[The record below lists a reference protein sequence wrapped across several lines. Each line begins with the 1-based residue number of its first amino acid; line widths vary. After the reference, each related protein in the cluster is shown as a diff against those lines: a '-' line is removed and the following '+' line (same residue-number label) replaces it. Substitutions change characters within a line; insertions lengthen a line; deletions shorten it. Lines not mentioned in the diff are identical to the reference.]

1 VAFPQWY
8 LSASCSTRGEAF
20 ADVQLPPTTEIR
32 QNDTHR
38 LIPSKY
44 ADESVL
50 APLADTDD
58 ELEALYLLD
67 GATNGRLIAE
77 SGKAPGISVHELVF
91 GIPNANVINAAY
103 CHPNPNGC
111 RFSGTTRGAW
121 YAGFSLRTSTLEI
134 TYHVSRWLSEVHWAS
149 GDWTGPQQ
157 FPYVDFLADFR
168 GTFHDLRGEGDYAA
182 YLDPDSYVQSQ
193 TLAQSLLSKGA
204 AGVVYP
210 SVRHAAGT
218 CIVSFRPA
226 LVMNVRRGAALTLT
240 YMNPRSKP
248 RVKAG

>member
-1 VAFPQWY
+1 LLV
-8 LSASCSTRGEAF
+8 LT
-20 ADVQLPPTTEIR
+20 TTEIL

-38 LIPSKY
+38 LIPSRY

-50 APLADTDD
+50 APLADSED
-58 ELEALYLLD
+58 ELEPLYVLD

-77 SGKAPGISVHELVF
+77 AGKAPGISVHELVF
-91 GIPNANVINAAY
+91 GIPNSNVVNAAY

-121 YAGFSLRTSTLEI
+121 YAGFSLRTSTLEVS
-134 TYHVSRWLSEVHWAS
+134 YHVSRWLSEVHWEP
-149 GDWTGPQQ
+149 GDWVSAQQ

-168 GTFHDLRGEGDYAA
+168 GAFHDMRGDGDFNA
-182 YLDPDSYVQSQ
+182 YLNPNSYVESQ
-193 TLAQSLLSKGA
+193 VLAGQLLAQGA
-204 AGVVYP
+204 IGIVYP

-226 LVMNVRRGAALTLT
+226 LVMNVRKGGSLTLIYASPT
-240 YMNPRSKP
+240 SKP
-248 RVKAG
+248 RVKHG